1 MIQLSLPATCEQN
14 FPIGVP
20 RLRVED
26 ERLVRGRGRFV
37 DDVDTDE
44 CLYLEFVRSQSSSA
58 RLIKLDVETARA
70 SEGVVAVITGVDVAV
85 LGELSI
91 NPLIDGMQ
99 APKSGL
105 LARDHIHA
113 VGQPLAAVIAKT
125 RMQAIDAAQ
134 LVSWEYEIDEDRAS
148 KNAFR
153 QAWRAGDCEAEF
165 ARAAHTLHVKVEHS
179 RLAPMALEPRATV
192 AEVDATGCLTAWIST
207 QTPHRARDELARIL
221 SIEKSRIRVI
231 APDVGGSFGGKASI
245 YPEDV
250 VVAFAALRIGST
262 VKWCATRSEDF
273 LSATQGRGGLLE
285 GWLAV
290 SDDGRFTA
298 LRAEAAFPL
307 GYWLP
312 YSAQVPARNAGRIL
326 PGPYLIQNVDISV
339 RGDVTAD
346 APVNIYR
353 GAGRPE
359 ATMLM
364 ERLADAAARATGMDP
379 VDIRFKN
386 LIAARQLPYQTP
398 TGERLDAGDYP
409 ALLTTVCAMSNYVR
423 LRKGESRRKR
433 DSKLRG
439 QGIAVYVEPCGAGWE
454 SAFVGLDHLGRI
466 VAGTGSTSQGQGR
479 ETAAAQIVAAALGVA
494 PEQVVIHHGDTASAP
509 DGIGALASRST
520 AIGGS
525 ALLEAARKFEERAR
539 SAAAH
544 LLQASIERIE
554 RHSSGFQ
561 VQRDGEQLVCW
572 RDIALAEAGE
582 GSCGLCLKTDVRYD
596 ANEAWASGA
605 VLATIAIDEQT
616 GELEVEKIVWV
627 DDAGTVVNPML
638 VNGQLVGGLAQG
650 LGEALVERIVYDDSG
665 QLVTGS
671 LMDYGVLRANDM
683 PMIEIKS
690 QPTRSVMNALGA
702 KGAGEAGCIGVP
714 AAVVNA
720 VIDALSPFGIEHL
733 DMPLTSDR
741 IWTAIRDVKL
751 KRDRTP

>member
-1 MIQLSLPATCEQN
+1 
-14 FPIGVP
+14 
-20 RLRVED
+20 
-26 ERLVRGRGRFV
+26 
-37 DDVDTDE
+37 
-44 CLYLEFVRSQSSSA
+44 
-58 RLIKLDVETARA
+58 
-70 SEGVVAVITGVDVAV
+70 
-85 LGELSI
+85 
-91 NPLIDGMQ
+91 
-99 APKSGL
+99 
-105 LARDHIHA
+105 
-113 VGQPLAAVIAKT
+113 
-125 RMQAIDAAQ
+125 
-134 LVSWEYEIDEDRAS
+134 
-148 KNAFR
+148 
-153 QAWRAGDCEAEF
+153 
-165 ARAAHTLHVKVEHS
+165 
-179 RLAPMALEPRATV
+179 
-192 AEVDATGCLTAWIST
+192 
-207 QTPHRARDELARIL
+207 
-221 SIEKSRIRVI
+221 VI

-479 ETAAAQIVAAALGVA
+479 ETAAAQIVAA
-494 PEQVVIHHGDTASAP
+494 D
-509 DGIGALASRST
+509 LAWRRSRSSFT
-520 AIGGS
+520 MAIRHRRPMVS
-525 ALLEAARKFEERAR
+525 VRSPAARRR
-539 SAAAH
+539 SAAA
-544 LLQASIERIE
+544 LCWRLPGNSRSGREARPRTCCRQASNASNGIQPASRFGETE
-554 RHSSGFQ
+554 SSWF
-561 VQRDGEQLVCW
+561 
-572 RDIALAEAGE
+572 AG
-582 GSCGLCLKTDVRYD
+582 
-596 ANEAWASGA
+596 
-605 VLATIAIDEQT
+605 AI
-616 GELEVEKIVWV
+616 
-627 DDAGTVVNPML
+627 
-638 VNGQLVGGLAQG
+638 
-650 LGEALVERIVYDDSG
+650 
-665 QLVTGS
+665 
-671 LMDYGVLRANDM
+671 
-683 PMIEIKS
+683 
-690 QPTRSVMNALGA
+690 
-702 KGAGEAGCIGVP
+702 
-714 AAVVNA
+714 
-720 VIDALSPFGIEHL
+720 
-733 DMPLTSDR
+733 
-741 IWTAIRDVKL
+741 
-751 KRDRTP
+751 